1 MSFQDK
7 LLDSF
12 IAFEQEIDLQSPIH
26 VYRKNALKRF
36 ENKGFPTKKDEQWK
50 YTSLKSI
57 IQRDYNLSVNR
68 NPNIELKDIKKY
80 SINDIDSFKIV
91 FVDGVFNPFL
101 SNTTHDG
108 MDICVLSAALSKSKY
123 KKTISKYFNKIV
135 PDDESSASLNTSYTQ
150 EGAYIYIPKSVLP
163 EDPVQILH
171 FSTGKNKPL
180 WLQPRNIIIV
190 EENARVEI
198 IERHQSLKSH
208 TGLTNSL
215 TEIYAEKNSFIDYYK
230 IQNDLESSNLIDNTF
245 IDQKRDSNVRVHTFS
260 FGGKLTRNN
269 LNFYHKGENIQSTL
283 KGLTILEGDQHVDH
297 NTLVNHAQPNCESH
311 QDYKGIFSERSVG
324 VFNGKILVDQ
334 IAQKTNAF
342 QQNNN
347 ILIDNKAKV
356 NSKPQL
362 EIFADDVKCSHGC
375 TIGQLNKEAL
385 FYLKSRGIPEKEAIA
400 LLTYGFANNVL
411 KSVNIPSLKKRINSL
426 ISKKLGV
433 SLGFDL

>member
-12 IAFEQEIDLQSPIH
+12 IAFEQVIDLENPIH
-26 VYRKNALKRF
+26 TDRKNALKRF
-36 ENKGFPTKKDEQWK
+36 ESRGFPTKKDELWK

-57 IQRDYNLSVNR
+57 TQKDYSLSVKS
-68 NPNIELKDIKKY
+68 NPNIGLKDIKKY

-108 MDICVLSAALSKSKY
+108 KDICVLSAALTKSKY
-123 KKTISKYFNKIV
+123 KKTIKKYFNKIV
-135 PDDESSASLNTSYTQ
+135 PDDQSLASLNTSYTQ
-150 EGAYIYIPKSVLP
+150 EGAYIRIPKSVLP

-171 FSTGKNKPL
+171 FSSGKNKPL
-180 WLQPRNIIIV
+180 WLQPRNLIIV

-198 IERHQSLKSH
+198 IERHQSLKAH
-208 TGLTNSL
+208 DGVTNSL
-215 TEIYAEKNSFIDYYK
+215 TEIYAEKNSFVDYYK
-230 IQNDLESSNLIDNTF
+230 IQNDLETSNLIDNTF
-245 IDQKRDSNVRVHTFS
+245 IDQQRDSNVRVHTFS

-283 KGLTILEGDQHVDH
+283 KGLTILESDQHVDH

-375 TIGQLNKEAL
+375 TIGQLDKEAL

-400 LLTYGFANNVL
+400 LLTYGFANSIL

-433 SLGFDL
+433 DLGFDL

>member
-12 IAFEQEIDLQSPIH
+12 IAFEQVIDLDNPVH
-26 VYRKNALKRF
+26 TVRKNALKRF
-36 ENKGFPTKKDEQWK
+36 ESDGFPTKKDELWK

-57 IQRDYNLSVNR
+57 IQKDYSLSVKS
-68 NPNIELKDIKKY
+68 NPNVGLKDIEKY
-80 SINDIDSFKIV
+80 SINDIDSYKIV

-108 MDICVLSAALSKSKY
+108 MDICVLSAALSKTKY
-123 KKTISKYFNKIV
+123 KKTITKYFNKIV
-135 PDDESSASLNTSYTQ
+135 PHDQSLASLNTSYTK
-150 EGAYIYIPKSVLP
+150 EGAYIHIPKSVLP

-171 FSTGKNKPL
+171 FSSGKNKPL

-198 IERHQSLKSH
+198 IERHQSLRSH
-208 TGLTNSL
+208 DGATNSL

-230 IQNDLESSNLIDNTF
+230 IQNDIETSNLIDNTF
-245 IDQKRDSNVRVHTFS
+245 IDQQRDSNVRVHTFS

-283 KGLTILEGDQHVDH
+283 KGLTMLEGDQHVDH

-375 TIGQLNKEAL
+375 TIGQLDKEAL

-400 LLTYGFANNVL
+400 LLTYGFANSIL

-433 SLGFDL
+433 DLGFDL

>member
-1 MSFQDK
+1 MSKIK
-7 LLDSF
+7 LSENF
-12 IAFEQEIDLQSPIH
+12 IKNTVKLALNEDLYP
-26 VYRKNALKRF
+26 A
-36 ENKGFPTKKDEQWK
+36 G
-50 YTSLKSI
+50 
-57 IQRDYNLSVNR
+57 
-68 NPNIELKDIKKY
+68 DI
-80 SINDIDSFKIV
+80 
-91 FVDGVFNPFL
+91 
-101 SNTTHDG
+101 T
-108 MDICVLSAALSKSKY
+108 
-123 KKTISKYFNKIV
+123 
-135 PDDESSASLNTSYTQ
+135 
-150 EGAYIYIPKSVLP
+150 
-163 EDPVQILH
+163 
-171 FSTGKNKPL
+171 
-180 WLQPRNIIIV
+180 
-190 EENARVEI
+190 
-198 IERHQSLKSH
+198 
-208 TGLTNSL
+208 
-215 TEIYAEKNSFIDYYK
+215 
-230 IQNDLESSNLIDNTF
+230 SNLIENTF

-283 KGLTILEGDQHVDH
+283 KGLTILESDQHVDH

-375 TIGQLNKEAL
+375 TIGQLDKEAL
-385 FYLKSRGIPEKEAIA
+385 FYLKSRGIPDKEAIA
-400 LLTYGFANNVL
+400 LLTYGFANSIL

-433 SLGFDL
+433 DLGFDL

>member
-12 IAFEQEIDLQSPIH
+12 IAFEQVVDLDNPIH
-26 VYRKNALKRF
+26 TDRKNALKRF
-36 ENKGFPTKKDEQWK
+36 ESKGFPTKKDELWK

-57 IQRDYNLSVNR
+57 IQKDYSLSVKS
-68 NPNIELKDIKKY
+68 NPNVGLKDIKKY
-80 SINDIDSFKIV
+80 SINDIDSYKIV

-108 MDICVLSAALSKSKY
+108 MDICVLSAAISKNKY
-123 KKTISKYFNKIV
+123 KKTINKYFNKIV
-135 PDDESSASLNTSYTQ
+135 PEDQSLASLNTSYTQ

-171 FSTGKNKPL
+171 FTSGKNKPL
-180 WLQPRNIIIV
+180 WLQPRNLIIV

-198 IERHQSLKSH
+198 IERHQSLRAH
-208 TGLTNSL
+208 EGVTNSL
-215 TEIYAEKNSFIDYYK
+215 TEVYAQKNSFIDYYK
-230 IQNDLESSNLIDNTF
+230 IQNDLETSNLIDNTY
-245 IDQKRDSNVRVHTFS
+245 IDQQRDSNVRVHTLS

-283 KGLTILEGDQHVDH
+283 KGLTILEADQHVDH

-375 TIGQLNKEAL
+375 TIGQLDKEAL

-400 LLTYGFANNVL
+400 LLTYGFANSIL

-426 ISKKLGV
+426 ISKKLDV
-433 SLGFDL
+433 DLGFDL